1 MVCLVLATPTPCEK
15 SKFGNTVNLYSIPF
29 HTHTA
34 IIHSMSKLTPQERS
48 EANKR
53 AYAERQLLAAPKV
66 KHKVTRESRINELR
80 DSLLSNDNGRQLL
93 AKVISIALNDEH
105 PGQMAALKLTIDRI
119 LPQSAFE
126 AAKNEQRTAIQIN
139 ISMLDTPTHISHAK
153 GTINV

>member
-1 MVCLVLATPTPCEK
+1 MTPEEK
-15 SKFGNTVNLYSIPF
+15 KQR
-29 HTHTA
+29 A
-34 IIHSMSKLTPQERS
+34 IERS

-80 DSLLSNDNGRQLL
+80 DELLSGSNGKVLL
-93 AKVISIALNDEH
+93 EKVLSIALNDEH
-105 PGQMAALKLTIDRI
+105 PGQMAALKMTIDRI

-139 ISMLDTPTHISHAK
+139 ISTLDAPNHNAQARTV
-153 GTINV
+153 NV

>member
-1 MVCLVLATPTPCEK
+1 MTPEEK
-15 SKFGNTVNLYSIPF
+15 KQI
-29 HTHTA
+29 A
-34 IIHSMSKLTPQERS
+34 RERS

-80 DSLLSNDNGRQLL
+80 DSLLSNNNGAKLL
-93 AKVISIALNDEH
+93 EKVMSIAMNDEH
-105 PGQMAALKLTIDRI
+105 PGQMAALKMTIDRI

-139 ISMLDTPTHISHAK
+139 ISTLETPNHISHAK
-153 GTINV
+153 GAVNV

>member
-1 MVCLVLATPTPCEK
+1 MK
-15 SKFGNTVNLYSIPF
+15 I
-29 HTHTA
+29 
-34 IIHSMSKLTPQERS
+34 TPQERS

-80 DSLLSNDNGRQLL
+80 DELLSGSNGKVLL
-93 AKVISIALNDEH
+93 EKVLSIALNDEH
-105 PGQMAALKLTIDRI
+105 PGQMAALKMTIDRI

-139 ISMLDTPTHISHAK
+139 ISTLDAPNHNAQARTV
-153 GTINV
+153 NV

>member
-1 MVCLVLATPTPCEK
+1 MK
-15 SKFGNTVNLYSIPF
+15 I
-29 HTHTA
+29 
-34 IIHSMSKLTPQERS
+34 TPQERS

-80 DSLLSNDNGRQLL
+80 DELLSGSNGKVLL
-93 AKVISIALNDEH
+93 EKVLSIALNDEH
-105 PGQMAALKLTIDRI
+105 PGQMAALKMTIDRI

-139 ISMLDTPTHISHAK
+139 ISTLETPNHNAQARTV
-153 GTINV
+153 NV